1 MTDYISELSEKQK
14 QFHQR
19 EFTANADNWES
30 PCPVPRIQTPKFNPG
45 LLPVNIAPWVHDVSH
60 RMSVPPESLI
70 PSIYTLLSTV
80 IGNSKYI
87 LPKEHDESWVVVA
100 RSWGLLVASP
110 STQKTPGTNQIL
122 HPLHEIDKELLK
134 KYEDEMQNWAPRE
147 KILNIELK
155 SLESQ
160 LKDSFSPNPL
170 NLETSSIQN
179 RIEQL
184 MERINNER
192 PKAERFIVNDA
203 TIEALQEIMKN
214 SSRILAYYDEMSRLL
229 ETFAKSERAGDRG
242 FYTEL
247 YSIPRNRSYKVDRL
261 GRGATVLQNPSLS
274 ILGNI
279 QPSVLAKHFDRSDAK
294 VGEDGFFNRFQI
306 AVMPNYDVP
315 YKLVDQNI
323 DQPARDRFNELISR
337 LIQTKGPDHDQCFKF
352 DHSAQKAFNEW
363 LEAFVNKLRL
373 LDEKEQ
379 AHFGKY
385 RSLLPALALI
395 DHVCSDIVPHSNLV
409 SSESLFKAIG
419 LLEFLEGHAKNI
431 LGLGGK
437 LRATKAAL
445 LSQKIINGEVP
456 NEVTLRTL
464 KRNNWAGLN
473 TDEDLNDALKE
484 LQDLHWLKIISKAN
498 RSTVILINPALS
510 LKEVVSAV
518 SAN

>member
-1 MTDYISELSEKQK
+1 MNDYITQLSEKQK
-14 QFHQR
+14 KYSPLDS
-19 EFTANADNWES
+19 TDNADNWES
-30 PCPVPRIQTPKFNPG
+30 PCPVPRMQTPNFNPE
-45 LLPVNIAPWVHDVSH
+45 LLPANIAPWVHDISY

-87 LPKEHDESWVVVA
+87 LPKEHDESWVVVPRA
-100 RSWGLLVASP
+100 WGLLVASP

-134 KYEDEMQNWAPRE
+134 KYEDEIQKWAPRE

-155 SLESQ
+155 YLESQ
-160 LKDSFSPNPL
+160 LKESFLPNAINP
-170 NLETSSIQN
+170 EPSSIQN
-179 RIEQL
+179 RIEEL
-184 MERINNER
+184 MAKIEKER

-214 SSRILAYYDEMSRLL
+214 SYRILAYYDEMSRLL

-247 YSIPRNRSYKVDRL
+247 YSIPRNRAYKVDRL

-279 QPSVLAKHFDRSDAK
+279 QPSVLAKHFNRSDAK

-315 YKLVDQNI
+315 YKLVDQNV
-323 DQPARDRFNELISR
+323 DHSARNRFNELISR
-337 LIQTKGPDHDQCFKF
+337 LIRTTGPDHDQCFRF
-352 DHSAQKAFNEW
+352 DQSTQKAFNEW
-363 LEAFVNKLRL
+363 FEAFVNKLRF

-385 RSLLPALALI
+385 RSLLPALALV
-395 DHVCSDIVPHSNLV
+395 DHICSDITPHSNIV
-409 SSESLFKAIG
+409 NSESLFKAIG

-445 LSQKIINGEVP
+445 LSQKIINGELS

-473 TDEDLNDALKE
+473 TDEDLMDALKE

-498 RSTVILINPALS
+498 RSTAILINPALS

-518 SAN
+518 SAI